1 MTSHYQHVGQQ
12 TIRAMHALDRKNLL
26 KLVER
31 SDNFS
36 IMVKTCT
43 TDVIAAVI
51 GLIIC
56 LLIVGV
62 IGTIFS
68 SIVMFF
74 FYTIKW
80 RRVMYKVAKNMT
92 LDEYNFLCNNQS
104 IFKIPMP
111 KHLELL

>member
-36 IMVKTCT
+36 VMVKTST
-43 TDVIAAVI
+43 TDAIAAVI
-51 GLIIC
+51 GLFIC

-62 IGTIFS
+62 IGTVFA
-68 SIVMFF
+68 SIVVFF

-80 RRVMYKVAKNMT
+80 RRAMYKVAKNMT

>member
-12 TIRAMHALDRKNLL
+12 TIRAMHALDRKDLF

-36 IMVKTCT
+36 VMVKTCT

-62 IGTIFS
+62 IGTVFA
-68 SIVMFF
+68 SIVLFF
-74 FYTIKW
+74 FYTTKW
-80 RRVMYKVAKNMT
+80 RRAMYKVAKNMT

>member
-1 MTSHYQHVGQQ
+1 MTSHYQEVGEQ
-12 TIRAMHALDRKNLL
+12 TLRAMNALDRKDLF

-36 IMVKTCT
+36 VMVKTST

-56 LLIVGV
+56 LLVVGA
-62 IGTIFS
+62 IGTVIA
-68 SIVMFF
+68 SIVVYF

-80 RRVMYKVAKNMT
+80 RRAMYKVAKNMT
-92 LDEYNFLCNNQS
+92 LDEYNFLCEKQS
-104 IFKIPMP
+104 NFKIPMP
-111 KHLELL
+111 KHLELM